1 MKLNRKAIMKGRGRI
16 WLLCYCQDLGFVFFL
31 FWQNSFG
38 VCFFL
43 FNSNS
48 LYKCYFK
55 LPDVYIIMSFEKKL
69 FFFHFCYLGIFK
81 DRATVCKTTHS
92 HIYALMWI
100 FLFSLP
106 DWEINEIIQEYF
118 VRDAIKSLYWFQCI
132 SAIILKLCVTF
143 Q

>member
-1 MKLNRKAIMKGRGRI
+1 MKLNRKAVMKGRGRI
-16 WLLCYCQDLGFVFFL
+16 WLLCCCQDLGLVFFL

-38 VCFFL
+38 VCFFFFL

-55 LPDVYIIMSFEKKL
+55 LSCVYIIVSFKKKVS
-69 FFFHFCYLGIFK
+69 FHFVIWEFLRTKPLFVRY
-81 DRATVCKTTHS
+81 THS

-106 DWEINEIIQEYF
+106 DWEINKHRIIQEYF
-118 VRDAIKSLYWFQCI
+118 VSDSITSLY
-132 SAIILKLCVTF
+132 ILY
-143 Q
+143 